1 MPKYDYHCDACDQTY
16 EVKLPFGS
24 SIHQA
29 CPKCDSAARRL
40 LTPPALVFKGSGF
53 YKTAERGESNSK
65 QSNATKETQSSATN
79 STDIGTNEP
88 AKSKA
93 PESTDKG

>member
-24 SIHQA
+24 SIHQD

-93 PESTDKG
+93 TESTDKG

>member
-1 MPKYDYHCDACDQTY
+1 MPKYDYHCDACDQTF
-16 EVKLPFGS
+16 ELKLPFGS
-24 SIHQA
+24 SIDQD
-29 CPKCDSAARRL
+29 CPECDSAARRL

-79 STDIGTNEP
+79 SADIGSNEP
-88 AKSKA
+88 AKSKV

>member
-1 MPKYDYHCDACDQTY
+1 MPKYDYHCDACDQTF
-16 EVKLPFGS
+16 ELKLPFGS
-24 SIHQA
+24 SIAQS
-29 CPKCDSAARRL
+29 CPECDSAARRL
-40 LTPPALVFKGSGF
+40 LSPPALVFKGSGF

-79 STDIGTNEP
+79 SADMSSNEP
-88 AKSKA
+88 AKSKV